1 MPMSAKHLLSC
12 HHCMVI
18 HDAKTHQC
26 SFCHAPLHGPSSLDL
41 QRSWVYL
48 LTSLILYFPANLL
61 PIMLTN
67 SLGTQTSNTIAGGVM
82 LLWEHGSYFIAAI
95 IFIASLLVPLG
106 KFVALF
112 MLCISQTF
120 DLGLVAHQKTR
131 IYRITEYVGRWSM
144 IDVFVVAFLAGFIQM
159 GEIMSIYPGPA
170 ALAFA
175 AMVIFTM
182 LAANSINPKQF
193 WEKHNE

>member
-1 MPMSAKHLLSC
+1 MSTRHLLDC
-12 HHCMVI
+12 HHCMLV
-18 HDAKTHQC
+18 HDGNAHQC
-26 SFCHAPLHGPSSLDL
+26 SFCHAPLHKPAALNL

-48 LTSLILYFPANLL
+48 LTALLLYFPANLL

-95 IFIASLLVPLG
+95 IFVASIIVPIG

-112 MLCISQTF
+112 ALCLSETF
-120 DLGLVAHQKTR
+120 DLRLNAYNKTT

-159 GEIMSIYPGPA
+159 GELMSIYPGPA

-175 AMVIFTM
+175 GMVVFTM

-193 WEKHNE
+193 WDKHDE

>member
-1 MPMSAKHLLSC
+1 MSAKHLLSC
-12 HHCMVI
+12 HHCMLI
-18 HDAKTHQC
+18 HEPNTRHC
-26 SFCHAPLHGPSSLDL
+26 SFCHSTLHKPEPLNL
-41 QRSWVYL
+41 QRSWVFL
-48 LTSLILYFPANLL
+48 LTALLLYFPANLL

-67 SLGTQTSNTIAGGVM
+67 SLGTQTSNTIAGGVL
-82 LLWEHGSYFIAAI
+82 LLWDHGSYFIAGI
-95 IFIASLLVPLG
+95 IFIASLLVPIA

-112 MLCISQTF
+112 ALCLSETF
-120 DLGLVAHQKTR
+120 DLRLDAYSKTA
-131 IYRITEYVGRWSM
+131 IYRMTEYVGRWSM

-193 WEKHNE
+193 WDKHDE

>member
-1 MPMSAKHLLSC
+1 MSAKHLLSC
-12 HHCMVI
+12 HHCMLI
-18 HDAKTHQC
+18 HEANTGHC
-26 SFCHAPLHGPSSLDL
+26 SFCHSTLHKPEPLNL
-41 QRSWVYL
+41 QRSWVFLITAL
-48 LTSLILYFPANLL
+48 LLYFPANFL
-61 PIMLTN
+61 PIMLTH
-67 SLGTQTSNTIAGGVM
+67 SLGTQTSNTIAGGVL
-82 LLWEHGSYFIAAI
+82 LLWDHGSYFIASI
-95 IFIASLLVPLG
+95 IFIASLLVPIA

-112 MLCISQTF
+112 ALCLSETF
-120 DLGLVAHQKTR
+120 DLRLDAYSKTA
-131 IYRITEYVGRWSM
+131 IYRMTEYVGRWSM

-193 WEKHNE
+193 WDKHDE

>member
-1 MPMSAKHLLSC
+1 MSAKHLLSC
-12 HHCMVI
+12 HHCMLI
-18 HDAKTHQC
+18 HEANTRHC
-26 SFCHAPLHGPSSLDL
+26 SFCHSTLHKAEPLNL
-41 QRSWVYL
+41 QRSWVFLITAL
-48 LTSLILYFPANLL
+48 LLYFPANFL

-67 SLGTQTSNTIAGGVM
+67 SLGTQTSNTIAGGVL
-82 LLWEHGSYFIAAI
+82 LLWDHGSYFIASI
-95 IFIASLLVPLG
+95 IFIASLLVPIA

-112 MLCISQTF
+112 ALCLSETF
-120 DLGLVAHQKTR
+120 DLRLDAYSKTA
-131 IYRITEYVGRWSM
+131 IYRMTEYVGRWSM

-193 WEKHNE
+193 WDKHDE

>member
-1 MPMSAKHLLSC
+1 MSDKDLLSC
-12 HHCMVI
+12 HHCMLI
-18 HDAKTHQC
+18 HEANTHQC
-26 SFCHAPLHGPSSLDL
+26 SFCYAPLHRPATLSL
-41 QRSWVYL
+41 QRSWIFL
-48 LTSLILYFPANLL
+48 LTALLLYFPANLL
-61 PIMLTN
+61 PIMSTN
-67 SLGTQTSNTIAGGVM
+67 SLGTHTSNTIAGGVL
-82 LLWEHGSYFIAAI
+82 LLWEHGSYFIASI
-95 IFIASLLVPLG
+95 IFIASIVVPIG
-106 KFVALF
+106 KFIALF
-112 MLCISQTF
+112 ALCLSETF
-120 DLGLVAHQKTR
+120 DLRLNAYHKTN

-193 WEKHNE
+193 WDKHDE

>member
-1 MPMSAKHLLSC
+1 MSANQLLSC
-12 HHCMVI
+12 HHCMLV
-18 HDAKTHQC
+18 HDANTHHC
-26 SFCHAPLHGPSSLDL
+26 RFCHAPLHSKTALSL
-41 QRSWVYL
+41 QRSWIFL
-48 LTSLILYFPANLL
+48 LTALLLYFPANLL

-67 SLGTQTSNTIAGGVM
+67 SLGTQTSNTIAGGVL

-95 IFIASLLVPLG
+95 IFIASIVVPIG

-112 MLCISQTF
+112 ALCLSETF
-120 DLGLVAHQKTR
+120 DLGLNAYHKTS

-170 ALAFA
+170 ALSFA

-193 WEKHNE
+193 WDKHDE

>member
-1 MPMSAKHLLSC
+1 MSVNLLSC
-12 HHCMVI
+12 HHCMLV
-18 HDAKTHQC
+18 HEANTHHC
-26 SFCHAPLHGPSSLDL
+26 SFCHATLHTPTPLSL
-41 QRSWVYL
+41 QRSWIFL
-48 LTSLILYFPANLL
+48 LTALLLYFPANLL

-67 SLGTQTSNTIAGGVM
+67 SLGKHTSNTIAGGVL

-95 IFIASLLVPLG
+95 IFVASLVVPIG

-112 MLCISQTF
+112 LLCISETF
-120 DLGLVAHQKTR
+120 DLHLTAQNKTT
-131 IYRITEYVGRWSM
+131 IYRVTEYVGRWSM

-170 ALAFA
+170 ALSFA
-175 AMVIFTM
+175 GMVVFTM

-193 WEKHNE
+193 WNQHNE